1 MIIVTGASKGIGFS
15 LVERL
20 IAKGNDVFC
29 ISRNFNNNSANG
41 MSCDISSYEQV
52 KKVSRFVKKEGFRQL
67 TICYIRE

>member
-20 IAKGNDVFC
+20 ITKGNDVFC

-41 MSCDISSYEQV
+41 MSCDISSYEQ
-52 KKVSRFVKKEGFRQL
+52 
-67 TICYIRE
+67 